1 MANKRT
7 MKNKPVSCFF
17 DFEELNIS
25 GETLPPLMG
34 YDDPAMIPEPVLE
47 SITELMKQG
56 PEICNI
62 RGGYVLVDDI
72 IVDSQKNMVLSHD
85 QHFDTKKIVTREL
98 RNSEF
103 AAWFL
108 CTAGEKISHYTRQ
121 LMDEGDL
128 IKGYVVD
135 VLANVV
141 VEAAMDRIQSNLE
154 IEMGRA
160 GLKIT
165 NRYSPG
171 YCNWDI
177 AEQKKLFTVF
187 PENYLD
193 IALSESCLM
202 IPVKSVSGII
212 GIGTEV
218 KYNNYTCQLCSDKA
232 CLYRNKGKA

>member
-1 MANKRT
+1 MVNT
-7 MKNKPVSCFF
+7 PVSFKF
-17 DFEELNIS
+17 NFEELHIS
-25 GETLPPLMG
+25 GEILPLLMG
-34 YDDPAMIPEPVLE
+34 YDDPAAIPEPVLE
-47 SITELMKQG
+47 SVTELLEQG
-56 PEICNI
+56 PAICNI

-72 IVDSQKNMVLSHD
+72 AVDRQSSTITSHG
-85 QHFDTKKIVTREL
+85 QLFETRQIVTHQLKNAER
-98 RNSEF
+98 
-103 AAWFL
+103 AAWFV
-108 CTAGEKISHYTRQ
+108 CTAGEEISRYARQ

-128 IKGYVVD
+128 MKGYVAD

-141 VEAAMDRIQSNLE
+141 VEAAMDRIQSELE
-154 IEMGRA
+154 TEMTKA

-177 AEQKKLFTVF
+177 AEQKKLFSVF

-212 GIGTEV
+212 GIGKEV
-218 KYNNYTCQLCSDKA
+218 KFNKYTCHLCSDKA
-232 CLYRNKGKA
+232 CLYRNKGIVS

>member
-1 MANKRT
+1 MVNP
-7 MKNKPVSCFF
+7 PVSFKF
-17 DFEELNIS
+17 SFEELDIS

-34 YDDPAMIPEPVLE
+34 YDDPAAVPEPVLE
-47 SITELMKQG
+47 SISELMVQG

-72 IVDSQKNMVLSHD
+72 TVDRQSKTISSHG
-85 QHFDTKKIVTREL
+85 QLFETRQIVTHQL
-98 RNSEF
+98 RNSER
-103 AAWFL
+103 AAWFV
-108 CTAGEKISHYTRQ
+108 CTAGEEISRYTRQ

-128 IKGYVVD
+128 MKGYVVD

-141 VEAAMDRIQSNLE
+141 VEAAMDRIQSGLE
-154 IEMGRA
+154 NEMKQV

-171 YCNWDI
+171 YCDWDI
-177 AEQKKLFTVF
+177 TEQKKLFSVF
-187 PENYLD
+187 PDNYLD

-212 GIGTEV
+212 GIGKEV
-218 KYNNYTCQLCSDKA
+218 KFNKYTCHLCSDTA
-232 CLYRNKGKA
+232 CLYRNKGMAS

>member
-1 MANKRT
+1 MN
-7 MKNKPVSCFF
+7 NKPVSYSF

-25 GETLPPLMG
+25 AEILPPLMG
-34 YDDPAMIPEPVLE
+34 YDDPEMIPEPVME
-47 SITELMKQG
+47 SVTELMKQG

-62 RGGYVLVDDI
+62 RGGYVLVDEITIDRQSKT
-72 IVDSQKNMVLSHD
+72 VASHGHLFETR
-85 QHFDTKKIVTREL
+85 QIVTRQL
-98 RNSEF
+98 KNSEHF
-103 AAWFL
+103 AWFV
-108 CTAGEKISHYTRQ
+108 CTAGEEISRYTRQ

-128 IKGYVVD
+128 IKGYVAD

-141 VEAAMDRIQSNLE
+141 VEAAMDRIQSRLE
-154 IEMGRA
+154 AEMA
-160 GLKIT
+160 KIGLKIT

-212 GIGTEV
+212 GIGKEV
-218 KYNNYTCQLCSDKA
+218 KFNNYTCQLCSDKA
-232 CLYRNKGKA
+232 CLYRNKGVAS

>member
-1 MANKRT
+1 MVST
-7 MKNKPVSCFF
+7 PVSFKFNF
-17 DFEELNIS
+17 DELNIS
-25 GETLPPLMG
+25 GDILPPLMG
-34 YDDPAMIPEPVLE
+34 YDDPAMIPDPVLE
-47 SITELMKQG
+47 SVTELMKQG

-62 RGGYVLVDDI
+62 RGGYVLTDEI
-72 IVDSQKNMVLSHD
+72 TVDSQNNTVHSHG
-85 QHFDTKKIVTREL
+85 QRFDTKKIVTSQL

-103 AAWFL
+103 AAWFV
-108 CTAGEKISHYTRQ
+108 CTAGEEISHYTRQ

-141 VEAAMDRIQSNLE
+141 VEAAMDRIQSNLKTE
-154 IEMGRA
+154 IEKS

-171 YCNWDI
+171 YCDWDI
-177 AEQKKLFTVF
+177 AEQKKLFTIF

-202 IPVKSVSGII
+202 IPVKSVSGVI
-212 GIGTEV
+212 GIGKEV
-218 KYNNYTCQLCSDKA
+218 KFNNYTCHLCSDKN
-232 CLYRNKGKA
+232 CLYRNKGIAS